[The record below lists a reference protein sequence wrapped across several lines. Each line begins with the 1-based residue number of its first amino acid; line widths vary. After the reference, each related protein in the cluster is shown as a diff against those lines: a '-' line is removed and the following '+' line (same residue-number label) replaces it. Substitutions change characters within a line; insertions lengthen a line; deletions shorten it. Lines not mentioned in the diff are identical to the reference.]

1 MARTTHKFL
10 LPALLALAALA
21 LPAPATAAPAE
32 PAAPLAGRCL
42 AEGNLGVVFVN
53 TCMDTGKQRWT
64 IEGDKI
70 RRSGSSWCLSGNS
83 TSASLNTC
91 MNTGHQ
97 RWLIQGEKI
106 ILNN

>member
-1 MARTTHKFL
+1 MARTTHKFFL
-10 LPALLALAALA
+10 SALLALVVLA
-21 LPAPATAAPAE
+21 LPAPAIAAPAE

-42 AEGNLGVVFVN
+42 SEGNLGVVFVN
-53 TCMDTGKQRWT
+53 VCMNTGKQRWT

-70 RRSGSSWCLSGNS
+70 RLAGSSRCLSGDG
-83 TSASLNTC
+83 TSAGLNTC